1 LAEHISSGT
10 IVLVKE
16 LFNTVYMERMHP
28 DTYVHIRESGLV
40 PSFSRDKQRLLSEWE
55 IMNIF
60 KDSPGFPKP
69 IDYFE
74 SNSTAYIIMEHLSGG
89 SLNDNVRKSG
99 YGFSLDKFE
108 DKKLVSHLTAQ
119 TLQYDTLAERPYS
132 WTLRNYQIRT
142 MVNGREII
150 KKGSVIDTVILMEPK
165 DFFYVKGQ
173 QETLTLPELSEF
185 IEKQKLRG
193 AAGVST
199 FEVEYHKRFA
209 SPFAAFI
216 LTLIGA
222 SLSSEKRKGG
232 MGFSI
237 GVGIA
242 LSFTYIMFQT
252 IFATFAINA
261 GWSPMIS
268 VWIPNLIFMGIAFW
282 LYKRAPQ

>member
-1 LAEHISSGT
+1 MLDG
-10 IVLVKE
+10 
-16 LFNTVYMERMHP
+16 
-28 DTYVHIRESGLV
+28 RE
-40 PSFSRDKQRLLSEWE
+40 E
-55 IMNIF
+55 I
-60 KDSPGFPKP
+60 
-69 IDYFE
+69 
-74 SNSTAYIIMEHLSGG
+74 
-89 SLNDNVRKSG
+89 KSG
-99 YGFSLDKFE
+99 S
-108 DKKLVSHLTAQ
+108 
-119 TLQYDTLAERPYS
+119 
-132 WTLRNYQIRT
+132 
-142 MVNGREII
+142 M
-150 KKGSVIDTVILMEPK
+150 IDTVIMMEPK

-173 QETLTLPELSEF
+173 QETLTLPELEEF

-193 AAGVST
+193 AAGIAT

-237 GVGIA
+237 GTGIA

-261 GWSPMIS
+261 GWSALIS
-268 VWIPNLIFMGIAFW
+268 VWIPNIIFAGIAFW